1 MANIFK
7 FSFFALVFIFPSFAY
22 AEDVAVCGGSDGYS
36 YYSYRKM
43 GESNNTGWQEDK
55 MSDGRFTFTIDDNGL
70 LDLLVSDATGKVFS
84 SVSQGAKIF
93 PASLSDDA
101 VSIIVLYEN
110 ILIETYVFQKL
121 KNGLY

>member
-1 MANIFK
+1 
-7 FSFFALVFIFPSFAY
+7 
-22 AEDVAVCGGSDGYS
+22 
-36 YYSYRKM
+36 
-43 GESNNTGWQEDK
+43 